1 MIGENEFKQ
10 MKNSS
15 YLVDVSRGGV
25 VDQNALYQALKTGM
39 IKGAAVDVFEQEPPQ
54 ADNPLFELDNIL
66 LSPHNAALTDEA
78 LVAMA
83 TQSAQGIVDCLA
95 ERKPRYVVNSEVL
108 KK

>member
-1 MIGENEFKQ
+1 MSLNR
-10 MKNSS
+10 
-15 YLVDVSRGGV
+15 SRRRR
-25 VDQNALYQALKTGM
+25 
-39 IKGAAVDVFEQEPPQ
+39 IIP
-54 ADNPLFELDNIL
+54 FELDNIL